1 MPEQPPAERPMQTF
15 QSPQI
20 QFDGRQCVLT
30 GDWILAA
37 LKPRLIRLRA
47 WLLLHGKSTETWN
60 LTQVR
65 HIDTFG
71 ALILWRAWGQKP
83 PDILLLGPQ
92 HESAFQ
98 RVRSVAG
105 QVFPPER
112 IDWLLPIVSIGNAAL
127 GLGSHLLDFARML
140 GMIVVEAAR
149 LFIEPRSIPLK
160 EFSAALYKTGAQAMP
175 ISALVGFLIGIVLSY
190 LSALQL
196 RNFGADALIIN
207 ILGVGIIRELGPVLV
222 SILVAGRSGS
232 AITAQLGVMRVTEEI
247 DALAAMGVSV
257 HQRLVWPKVLAMAIA
272 MPLLVLWTS
281 VAALAGG
288 MLAAQMQ
295 LEIDW
300 RFFMLSLPHVVPVQ
314 NLYIGAAKGV
324 IFGVAIALIASHFGL
339 RIRPNTESLS
349 RNTTSSV
356 VAAITA
362 VILLDAVFAML
373 TRGIGVPLR

>member
-1 MPEQPPAERPMQTF
+1 MQTF
-15 QSPQI
+15 ESPRLK
-20 QFDGRQCVLT
+20 FDGRQCVLS

-37 LKPRLIRLRA
+37 LKPRLLVLRA
-47 WLLLHGKSTETWN
+47 QLKLHGKSTETWN

-65 HIDTFG
+65 HIDTLG

-83 PDILLLGPQ
+83 PEILLLGPT
-92 HESAFQ
+92 HEAAFR
-98 RVRSVAG
+98 RVKDVAG
-105 QVFPPER
+105 QTVPPR
-112 IDWLLPIVSIGNAAL
+112 GVDWLRPVLAVGNFVL
-127 GLGSHLLDFARML
+127 GMGSHVADFARML
-140 GMIVVEAAR
+140 GMIATEAVR
-149 LFIEPRSIPLK
+149 LFVEPRSIPLK
-160 EFSAALYKTGAQAMP
+160 EFSAALFKTGAQAMP
-175 ISALVGFLIGIVLSY
+175 IAALVGFLIGIVLSY

-207 ILGVGIIRELGPVLV
+207 ILGIGIIRELGPVLV

-257 HQRLVWPKVLAMAIA
+257 HQRLIWPKVLAMAIA

-281 VAALAGG
+281 IVALAGG
-288 MLAAQMQ
+288 MVAAQVQ

-300 RFFMLSLPHVVPVQ
+300 RFFLLSLPHVVPVQ

-324 IFGVAIALIASHFGL
+324 VFGVAIALVACHFGL

-356 VAAITA
+356 VSAITV